1 MPPRRLLGPAS
12 ATSAAALHG
21 PGCSLSSHATYSSTA
36 PPVRCDAIPRQTDTQ
51 KAESPRAHSPKE
63 VRTGVNGRG
72 VNRQGVNRQG
82 VNGRIRSTQCSLYA
96 PDGEIGGD
104 FRKKCLLYE
113 QILLYFIIQQKN
125 IEDIRTIR
133 QIPQFFHEKGKFLSA
148 DTGNITQF
156 RAGIPRSSAHQNS
169 PVFFQPFSILR
180 KAPK

>member
-1 MPPRRLLGPAS
+1 MRSRNRR
-12 ATSAAALHG
+12 T
-21 PGCSLSSHATYSSTA
+21 
-36 PPVRCDAIPRQTDTQ
+36 DAIPRQTDTQ
-51 KAESPRAHSPKE
+51 KVESPRAHSPKE
-63 VRTGVNGRG
+63 VRTGVNGRGVNRQGVNRRGVNRQG

-133 QIPQFFHEKGKFLSA
+133 QIPQFFHEKGNFLA
-148 DTGNITQF
+148 TPAGNITQF
-156 RAGIPRSSAHQNS
+156 RAGIPRSSAHQIGPQS
-169 PVFFQPFSILR
+169 WGTKKLGPPEYL
-180 KAPK
+180 

>member
-1 MPPRRLLGPAS
+1 MFCAR
-12 ATSAAALHG
+12 
-21 PGCSLSSHATYSSTA
+21 

-63 VRTGVNGRG
+63 VRTGVNGRGVNRQGVNRRGVNRQG

-133 QIPQFFHEKGKFLSA
+133 QIPQFCHEKGNFLA
-148 DTGNITQF
+148 TPDTGHRKHYPVQSWDTSFLGPPEFQ
-156 RAGIPRSSAHQNS
+156 PSELSSSALQHAYT
-169 PVFFQPFSILR
+169 PYAGPI
-180 KAPK
+180 